1 MAKASPK
8 PKPSSKPARKHTA
21 AAKHALPSDSASSP
35 PTIRCTAKLRR
46 PAAGEP
52 GTDVGDW
59 MFLMLPEKASAE
71 LPSRGMVSIEGTI
84 NGGPLLATL
93 EPDGQGGH
101 WLKVDR
107 RLQLAAGAAAK
118 LESGASVTL
127 EFTPVPPDREPEPDV
142 PADLRQA
149 LAAAPAK
156 ARHTWADITPVARRD
171 WIHWITSGKR
181 AETRTNRVATACD
194 MLAKGKRRACCF
206 DRSGM
211 YSNSLTCP
219 VAAPEDR

>member
-8 PKPSSKPARKHTA
+8 PKSARKPAP
-21 AAKHALPSDSASSP
+21 AAKGRPPSASTAILP
-35 PTIRCTAKLRR
+35 AIRCTAKLRR

-59 MFLMLPEKASAE
+59 MFLILPEKASAE

-101 WLKVDR
+101 WLKIDR

-118 LESGASVTL
+118 LEPGKSVTL
-127 EFTPVPPDREPEPDV
+127 EFTALPPEREPEPDV
-142 PADLRQA
+142 PSDLQQA
-149 LAAAPAK
+149 LAAAAAK
-156 ARHTWADITPVARRD
+156 ARQTWADITPVARHD
-171 WIHWITSGKR
+171 WIHWITSGKL
-181 AETRTNRVATACD
+181 AQTRIKRIATACD
-194 MLAKGKRRACCF
+194 MLAKGKRRPCCF

>member
-1 MAKASPK
+1 MP
-8 PKPSSKPARKHTA
+8 
-21 AAKHALPSDSASSP
+21 SASTTTL
-35 PTIRCTAKLRR
+35 PTIRCSAKLRR

-52 GTDVGDW
+52 GTDAGDW
-59 MFLMLPEKASAE
+59 LFLVLPEKASAE

-118 LESGASVTL
+118 LGPAASVSL
-127 EFTPVPPDREPEPDV
+127 EFTPLPPEREPEPDV
-142 PADLRQA
+142 PADLQLA

-156 ARHTWADITPVARRD
+156 ARLTWADITPVARRD
-171 WIHWITSGKR
+171 WIHWITSGKL
-181 AETRTNRVATACD
+181 AATRTKRLATACD

-206 DRSGM
+206 DRAGM
-211 YSNSLTCP
+211 YSNSLACP